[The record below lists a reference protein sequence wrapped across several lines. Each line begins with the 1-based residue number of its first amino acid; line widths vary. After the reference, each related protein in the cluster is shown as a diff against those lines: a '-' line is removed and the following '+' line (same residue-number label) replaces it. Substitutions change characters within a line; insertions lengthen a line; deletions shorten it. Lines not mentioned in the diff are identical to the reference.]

1 VSETS
6 SKPVEVGRGGA
17 LGVYECGAVLELIDD
32 LASKIALTIGW
43 LNARLDEA
51 RRYNVI
57 DAIVNID
64 TQDPAATLIPTAQNP
79 ADDKNGMRDFW
90 PEAVRRRR
98 RDGFRFAH
106 DILWPAF
113 ENRWRALDAQP
124 REAAT
129 APGS

>member
-6 SKPVEVGRGGA
+6 SKPVEVGVVLPGGGA

-64 TQDPAATLIPTAQNP
+64 MQDPAATLIPTV
-79 ADDKNGMRDFW
+79 DKNGMRDFW
-90 PEAVRRRR
+90 PEDGRRRR